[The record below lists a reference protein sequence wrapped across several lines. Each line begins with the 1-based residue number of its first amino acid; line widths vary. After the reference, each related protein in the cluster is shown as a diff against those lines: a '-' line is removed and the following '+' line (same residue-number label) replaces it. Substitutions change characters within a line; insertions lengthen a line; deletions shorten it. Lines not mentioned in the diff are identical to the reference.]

1 MKGVTK
7 HILHIV
13 GGMDRG
19 GAETWLMHVLRN
31 IDRGKYHFDFLV
43 SRPEPCAY
51 DDEIRSLGSQ
61 IIVCPQPQKPIQY
74 ARRFMRLVK
83 ENGPYDVIHSHVHHY
98 SGFILLLAKL
108 LGIKGRIAHSHSDTR
123 VVETRTGFARKAYL
137 RIMENMLQRFAIHG
151 FACSE
156 NAAVDLYGGNDWKQD
171 ARWTCLY
178 CGIDFKPFRIKS
190 DGAAIRK
197 ELNLSEDE
205 VVIGHVGRFSEVKNH
220 IFLINIF
227 AAFCKK
233 MPHAKLLLVGD
244 GKLRKNIEKQVHEL
258 HLSDKVI
265 FAGVRPDVPELM
277 KELMDVFLFPSLY
290 EGLPLVLIEA
300 QAAGLPCMLSD
311 TFTQEVD
318 IMHERIR
325 RLPLTA
331 SPETWSDAVSD
342 LLEEHPKQKL
352 SDEDFNRLKK
362 FDIEESIEG
371 LLMVYGEC

>member
-1 MKGVTK
+1 MKGVKK

-19 GAETWLMHVLRN
+19 GAETWLMHILRN
-31 IDRGKYHFDFLV
+31 IDREKYHFDFLV

-51 DDEIRSLGSQ
+51 DDEIRSLGSK
-61 IIVCPQPQKPIQY
+61 IIFCPQPQKPIQY

-123 VVETRTGFARKAYL
+123 VFETKRGFARKAYL
-137 RIMENMLQRFAIHG
+137 KMMETMLQQSAAHG

-156 NAAVDLYGGNDWKQD
+156 NAAIDLYGREWKQD

-178 CGIDFKPFRIKS
+178 CGIDFSPFRSKNN
-190 DGAAIRK
+190 GALLRK
-197 ELNLSEDE
+197 ELGISEDA
-205 VVIGHVGRFSEVKNH
+205 VVVGHVGRFSEPKNH
-220 IFLINIF
+220 LFLIDIF

-233 MPHAKLLLVGD
+233 YPHAKLLLVGD
-244 GKLRKNIEKQVHEL
+244 GKLRKDIEKQVCKL
-258 HLSDKVI
+258 NLADKVI

-300 QAAGLPCMLSD
+300 QAAGLPCVLSD

-318 IMHERIR
+318 VMNKRIR

-331 SPETWSDAVSD
+331 SADEWADAVFA
-342 LLEEHPKQKL
+342 LLKEQPKQALL
-352 SDEDFNRLKK
+352 SDDFNRLKK
-362 FDIEESIEG
+362 FDIEESIKG
-371 LLMVYGEC
+371 LLKVYGEC